1 MQKNTVIV
9 NFNNEFVD
17 LIKVR
22 ISLSNGD
29 FCLQVDDL
37 ITNDRKTG
45 NVTADFITFS
55 KLTENF

>member
-1 MQKNTVIV
+1 MIV

-45 NVTADFITFS
+45 NVTDDFITFS